1 MSRIL
6 KRPMFRIGGSANDG
20 IMSMAAPRKNY
31 ENGSDYDQQYKR
43 NVSLL
48 EKAAGTGRDLR
59 NRQMDLLLEGSL
71 NLLSGT
77 GAGKGTIGAL
87 ATSFKKPAEDFIK
100 GSQAEEAAQRQLRM
114 AAATSAITS
123 SDAERM
129 ARIKAQAE
137 QQFMNQKLEQGEK
150 ELFIKS
156 SGLGQKAIGVF
167 ETLKSLRNK
176 GEQVTDM
183 IIAAENNKPSLKEV
197 LRVPKGTIFVDSNGR
212 LYKKTDDQ
220 TGFITVTSQG
230 TTPSVDTKPMAPAA
244 KFEQMLEGSPLIQRK
259 NKMLEEIRKK
269 RLMAANAGG

>member
-1 MSRIL
+1 
-6 KRPMFRIGGSANDG
+6 MFRIGGSANDG

-48 EKAAGTGRDLR
+48 ERAAGPGPSMKSDLG
-59 NRQMDLLLEGSL
+59 DLLISGGL
-71 NLLSGT
+71 NILSGKSAGRGT
-77 GAGKGTIGAL
+77 LGAVAE
-87 ATSFKKPAEDFIK
+87 SFKDPYQTFSKARA
-100 GSQAEEAAQRQLRM
+100 GEEAAQRQIRM

-167 ETLKSLRNK
+167 ETLKGLRNK
-176 GEQVTDM
+176 GAQVTDM

-220 TGFITVTSQG
+220 TGFITVTSEG
-230 TTPSVDTKPMAPAA
+230 TTLSVDTKPITPTA
-244 KFEQMLEGSPLIQRK
+244 KFEQMLESAPLIQRK

-269 RLMAANAGG
+269 RLMAANTGG

>member
-1 MSRIL
+1 MSKIL

-48 EKAAGTGRDLR
+48 EKAAGPGRDLR

-71 NLLSGT
+71 NLLSGA
-77 GAGKGTIGAL
+77 GAGRGTIGAL
-87 ATSFKKPAEDFIK
+87 ATSFKKPAEEFLK
-100 GSQAEEAAQRQLRM
+100 GSQAEEAAQRQIRM

-230 TTPSVDTKPMAPAA
+230 TTPSVDTKPIAPAA
-244 KFEQMLEGSPLIQRK
+244 RFEQMLESSPLIQRK

-269 RLMAANAGG
+269 RLMAANTGG